1 MNSLLRAAPPALV
14 LSRDVPPIA
23 AAAMPAEAAVQRI
36 EVAIIVA
43 TSSSP
48 GPNVPHRQE
57 AEHCVVH
64 PKWSSKR
71 FEMGQLRPLR
81 NSGHDDFELGWLLD
95 RDVARLCPAQNL
107 VDVVGGAPEQ
117 VREACSIGHQVARF
131 NLLPEAVHGW
141 QSRGRRQDVDAD
153 TVGAEER
160 VARNIKCLRAVLER
174 LEGGRDILRSPNGR

>member
-1 MNSLLRAAPPALV
+1 MNSLLRAASLCGPFPRRAT
-14 LSRDVPPIA
+14 IA

-48 GPNVPHRQE
+48 GPNDHIVRRPTLRC
-57 AEHCVVH
+57 A
-64 PKWSSKR
+64 PKMVLERSRWVK
-71 FEMGQLRPLR
+71 LRPLR
-81 NSGHDDFELGWLLD
+81 NSEHDDFELGWLLD